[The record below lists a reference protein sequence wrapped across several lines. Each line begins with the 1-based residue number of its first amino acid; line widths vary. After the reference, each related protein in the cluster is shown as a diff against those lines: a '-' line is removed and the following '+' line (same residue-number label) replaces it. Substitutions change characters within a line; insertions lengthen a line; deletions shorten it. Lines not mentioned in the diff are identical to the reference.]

1 MKSRHVSILTSI
13 AATMACAAIAL
24 TAGIA
29 TATAGGGNSPSA
41 KKCQKD
47 GWQTL
52 VTSTGAAFTSE
63 EQCTSYGARGGAYY
77 PLSQAPC
84 LNGGWQAPAQRGDG
98 TGFTSEADCTAY
110 TAGNGVVYKPTLTAL
125 PSTVKEN
132 ENIAFSAAGFHPNS
146 TGQLTIVTL
155 PLNVSSTLVAVT
167 DGNGGFTGGSSV
179 FTTGACALGETG
191 EQLTWVDGSGVHAS
205 ATVTLDCA

>member
-1 MKSRHVSILTSI
+1 MKPRHLTLLT
-13 AATMACAAIAL
+13 AAVALIAL
-24 TAGIA
+24 AVGLA
-29 TATAGGGNSPSA
+29 TATAGGGNSANA
-41 KKCQKD
+41 KRCQKN

-52 VTSTGAAFTSE
+52 VTSTGATFANE
-63 EQCTSYGARGGAYY
+63 ESCTSYGAGGGVFY
-77 PLSQAPC
+77 PLSSAPC
-84 LNGGWQAPAQRGDG
+84 LNGGWQAPAQRSDG
-98 TGFTSEADCTAY
+98 TAFSSQADCIAY
-110 TAGNGVVYKPTLTAL
+110 TGAGGTVYKPSLIAT

-132 ENIAFSAAGFHPNS
+132 ENIAFSVSGFHPNS

-205 ATVTLDCA
+205 ATVALDCA